1 MPIACDKQVFLAQAV
16 RAGFNPNTNF
26 EHVLKTFR
34 NRCRPNFT
42 GEFDGYDC
50 ALMQKFADAFDID
63 ESIKFT
69 ITPYICGWL
78 DGREYTRGKSD
89 SSEAAVPGNARAG

>member
-1 MPIACDKQVFLAQAV
+1 MPIACDKQIFLAQAK

-42 GEFDGYDC
+42 GKFDGYDC

-63 ESIKFT
+63 
-69 ITPYICGWL
+69 
-78 DGREYTRGKSD
+78 D
-89 SSEAAVPGNARAG
+89 SSNSQ